1 MPTHM
6 MPTRDELARMFP
18 RALPDWLD
26 AMTAL
31 APKLCEFYAFGRSDW
46 CGFAGQV
53 GHECNGLALKG
64 MKEDLRYTSAARVL
78 EVFGYRV
85 GLALKK
91 DEGLRARYPSKAHLA
106 RAMVGNPDLLADV
119 VYGGRE
125 GTPWMQ
131 GSRYPGRGPTQI
143 THLDNYRAIGAEI
156 RRQPGG
162 KSCPDLVA
170 DPDAL
175 CRDPEWGVRSAF
187 ADWHIKG
194 LSRWARQQEWDAVSA
209 ALNTG
214 SPHKVSITNG
224 LASRRRWIAKALAIW
239 PDGSEGAPDGQGSP
253 MAAVLTL
260 REGSSGPGVRAA
272 QELLVARGYA
282 LGGVDGRFGPLMR
295 RAVVAFQSEHGLP
308 VDGDL
313 DAADMDV
320 LRATAPIALERNDAA
335 TVPGSEQ
342 VATGSTIAGAGKL
355 ATVSVVAETAGNAA
369 GVSPLDVAMGYLGQA
384 GEIVGKIT
392 GMGMTLPPKVVT
404 MVVASIAGLTL
415 WTWGNGLVKR
425 RIEKYRSGLD
435 LSR

>member
-1 MPTHM
+1 MTM
-6 MPTRDELARMFP
+6 SPTRDDLARMYP
-18 RALPDWLD
+18 RAVSGWID
-26 AMTAL
+26 AMADL
-31 APKLCEFYAFGRSDW
+31 APKLCDFYGFTRDDW
-46 CGFAGQV
+46 CGLAGQV
-53 GHECNGLALKG
+53 GHECNGLALRG

-78 EVFGYRV
+78 EMFSYRV

-91 DEGLRARYPSKAHLA
+91 DEGLRARYPSKAALA

-143 THLDNYRAIGAEI
+143 THLDNYRSIGVEI

-162 KSCPDLVA
+162 KACPDLVA
-170 DPDAL
+170 DPDTL

-194 LSRWARQQEWDAVSA
+194 LSRWARSRDWDAVSA

-239 PDGSEGAPDGQGSP
+239 PEGVQDGQSEP
-253 MAAVLTL
+253 VAAVSTL
-260 REGSSGPGVRAA
+260 VEGSRGPDVRSA

-282 LGGVDGRFGPLMR
+282 LGAIDDTFGPIMR

-313 DAADMDV
+313 DAADLDV
-320 LRATAPIALERNDAA
+320 LRATAPIALPRNDAT
-335 TVPGSEQ
+335 TVPGSDQ
-342 VATGSTIAGAGKL
+342 IKAGTVIGGVGKAATMT
-355 ATVSVVAETAGNAA
+355 TVAEASGQAV
-369 GVSPLDVAMGYLGQA
+369 GVSPLDIAMGYLGQA
-384 GEIVGKIT
+384 GEVVGKIT
-392 GMGMTLPPKVVT
+392 GMGMTLPPRVVT
-404 MVVASIAGLTL
+404 IVVGGIAGVTL
-415 WTWGNGLVKR
+415 WTWGGALISR
-425 RIEKYRSGLD
+425 RLAKYRSGLD